1 MAVESLTER
10 PIFASE
16 ENAYLTPNRPPISR
30 LAIGS
35 FVLGIL
41 SSLVLINIDM
51 IALPILAVALASG
64 TYWQLTRSDALRGK
78 TLTLLG
84 LGMGVTF
91 GLWSVTSTRLR
102 DQYLYQVASRM
113 AEHFAETLSQD
124 RVLEAFELTLTET
137 ERQVAG
143 TSLEEHYRLADE
155 VTQERL
161 KSFKDEL
168 AVKRIIKAGPEAKW
182 QLKEGLQVIET
193 HNQSVQIVVRLVD
206 ASQPKGEEVEVILDR
221 QFYAGSAAWRVSTV
235 R

>member
-1 MAVESLTER
+1 MESLTER
-10 PIFASE
+10 PIFANE
-16 ENAYLTPNRPPISR
+16 ENEYLTPNRPPISR

-35 FVLGIL
+35 FVLGII
-41 SSLVLINIDM
+41 SSLVLFNIDM
-51 IALPILAVALASG
+51 IALPILAIALASG
-64 TYWQLTRSDALRGK
+64 SYWQVARSDALRGK

-102 DQYLYQVASRM
+102 DQYLYQVASQM
-113 AEHFAETLSQD
+113 AEHFVETLSQNHL
-124 RVLEAFELTLTET
+124 LEAFELMQTET

-168 AVKRIIKAGPEAKW
+168 AVRRVIKVGPNAKW
-182 QLKEGLQVIET
+182 QYKEGVRVTEMHDRAIQV
-193 HNQSVQIVVRLVD
+193 VVRLVD
-206 ASQPKGEEVEVILDR
+206 ASQPKGEEVEVALDR
-221 QFYAGSAAWRVSTV
+221 EIHAGSAAWRVSSV